1 MKRFE
6 VVIKRTR
13 EERIVFD
20 AESREAAMEVAL
32 ELAEDEPDLFSLWH
46 EDIDVLDAEEVLL
59 DEDDI

>member
-6 VVIKRTR
+6 VTIKRVR
-13 EERIVFD
+13 EERIVLD

-32 ELAEDEPDLFSLWH
+32 ELAEDEGYAFPLLD
-46 EDIDVLDAEEVLL
+46 EKITVLESEEVLL

>member
-13 EERIVFD
+13 EESIVFD

-32 ELAEDEPDLFSLWH
+32 ELAEDEPDLFSLRH
-46 EDIDVLDAEEVLL
+46 EDVDVLDAEEVLL